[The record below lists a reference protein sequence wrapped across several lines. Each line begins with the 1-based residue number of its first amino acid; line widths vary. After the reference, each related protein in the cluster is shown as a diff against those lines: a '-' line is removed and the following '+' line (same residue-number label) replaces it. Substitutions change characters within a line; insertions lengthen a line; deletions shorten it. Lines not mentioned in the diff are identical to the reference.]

1 MPQELDQRLRVLSK
15 VIPATNN
22 DVSAVGS
29 QESHVGVANENEK
42 GIRPELSTAQLSKY
56 SEQLPSRLG
65 GIFRWVGE

>member
-22 DVSAVGS
+22 DANAVGS
-29 QESHVGVANENEK
+29 QGPHVGVANEK

-65 GIFRWVGE
+65 GIFRWV